1 MKVSAFE
8 RFAGLCAILA
18 ALSGLLYSVSF
29 IIIARSAPALG
40 GLLSALFLMAGGL
53 LSVPALLGLYFR
65 LRAADA
71 GFALLAL
78 GLGLAAALGAAI
90 HGGYDLANAINAP
103 VSNAAAD
110 SGLPNPVDPRGL
122 LTFGVAGVSML
133 FLGWLMGQGGGFS
146 RSLGLVG
153 YALGALLIIIYLA
166 RLIVLQPTN
175 PVLLIPALLVGFIL
189 NPVWYLWMGLGLL
202 RGAQAAQAM
211 PGTAAR
217 ARS

>member
-1 MKVSAFE
+1 
-8 RFAGLCAILA
+8 
-18 ALSGLLYSVSF
+18 
-29 IIIARSAPALG
+29 
-40 GLLSALFLMAGGL
+40 MAGGL
-53 LSVPALLGLYFR
+53 LSAPALLGLYLR
-65 LRAADA
+65 LRGTES
-71 GFALLAL
+71 GFALFAL
-78 GLGLAAALGAAI
+78 GLGLAGALGAAV

-103 VSNAAAD
+103 VINAAAEAN
-110 SGLPNPVDPRGL
+110 LPNQVDPRGL
-122 LTFGVAGVSML
+122 LTFGLAGLSVL
-133 FLGWLMGQGGGFS
+133 IFAWLIGQGGGFS
-146 RSLGLVG
+146 RSLGLLG

-189 NPVWYLWMGLGLL
+189 NPAWYLWLGLSLL

>member
-78 GLGLAAALGAAI
+78 GLGLAGGLGAAI

-103 VSNAAAD
+103 VSNAADA
-110 SGLPNPVDPRGL
+110 GLANPVDPRGL
-122 LTFGVAGVSML
+122 LTFGVAGVSVL
-133 FLGWLMGQGGGFS
+133 ILAWLIGQGGGFS
-146 RSLGLVG
+146 RSLGLLG

-175 PVLLIPALLVGFIL
+175 PILLIPALLVGFIL
-189 NPVWYLWMGLGLL
+189 NPVWYFWVGLGLL

-217 ARS
+217 ARG